1 MRRFVLFTIIAV
13 TITLVSGCAVNPVT
27 GERNLSLV
35 GEQWEL
41 DVGAQ
46 QYAPLRQSQGGD
58 FTLDPGLV
66 DYVQQVG
73 QRLAAVSDRDLPYE
87 FAVINESVPNAW
99 ALPGGK
105 ISINRGLLTEMDSEA
120 ELAAVLGHEIVHSA
134 ASHGAQNQSRGM
146 LLQGAVLAG
155 GIAAGAATDDD
166 RYTQAVLLGGM
177 VGAQLISQRY
187 SRDAERESDLYGMR
201 YMKRAGYNPRGA
213 VDLQETF
220 LRISEGREQDAFS
233 ALFASHPP
241 SRERVENNRQ
251 LLAELGD
258 SGRIG
263 REDYQQQIAR
273 LKQAQP
279 AYEAYDE
286 GRKALQE
293 GNVETALEKARRAIE
308 IEPGE
313 ALFFS
318 LRGDALAERNDFRQ
332 AEQAYSQALERNP
345 GWFYHHLKRGMAR
358 AELGR
363 NAQARTD
370 LQASIERMPTAVGHY
385 YLGAVERESGNR
397 SAAIE
402 HFRVAAQSETPTGQR
417 ARQALQEM
425 GVAPRG

>member
-1 MRRFVLFTIIAV
+1 MRRTHLLIIIASV
-13 TITLVSGCAVNPVT
+13 VALSSGCAVNPVT

-46 QYAPLRQSQGGD
+46 QYAPLRQAQGGD

-120 ELAAVLGHEIVHSA
+120 ELAAVLSHEIVHSA
-134 ASHGAQNQSRGM
+134 ASHGAQSQSRGM

-166 RYTQAVLLGGM
+166 RYTQAALLGGM
-177 VGAQLISQRY
+177 VGAQLISQSY
-187 SRDAERESDLYGMR
+187 SREAERESDLYGMR
-201 YMKRAGYNPRGA
+201 YMDRAGYNPRGA
-213 VDLQETF
+213 VELQETF
-220 LRISEGREQDAFS
+220 LRISEGRKQDAFS

-241 SRERVENNRQ
+241 SQERLENNRE

-263 REDYQQQIAR
+263 REEYQQQIAR
-273 LKQAQP
+273 LKRAQP

-293 GNVETALEKARRAIE
+293 GNVDTALAKAARAIDV
-308 IEPGE
+308 EPGE
-313 ALFFS
+313 GLFYS
-318 LRGDALAERNDFRQ
+318 LRGDALAERNDFGQ
-332 AEQAYSQALERNP
+332 AERAYSQALARNP

-358 AELGR
+358 AQLGR
-363 NAQARTD
+363 NAQARAD
-370 LQASIERMPTAVGHY
+370 LQASIERMPTAPGHY
-385 YLGAVERESGNR
+385 YLGVVERESGNR
-397 SAAIE
+397 AAAIE

-425 GVAPRG
+425 GAAAQG